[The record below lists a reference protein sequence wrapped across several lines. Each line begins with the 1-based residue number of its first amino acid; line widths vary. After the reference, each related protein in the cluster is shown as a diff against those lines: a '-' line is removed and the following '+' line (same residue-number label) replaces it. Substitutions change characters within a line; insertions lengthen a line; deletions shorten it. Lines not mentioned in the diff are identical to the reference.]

1 MDQSTPMSVQDALW
15 LTMDRPTNLMVV
27 DGALVVSSVPRIDAV
42 RAIFKTAAQRFPVF
56 RRRAVQ
62 TSSGWAWQD
71 DPEFD
76 VKRHLSRVRLEAP
89 ADIAAL
95 QQFVAKERS
104 NPLPHD
110 RPLWKGILV
119 APVRLDDGTQGAA
132 VITRFHHAMADGV
145 RLTQVILSMCET
157 DQRTVS
163 AVVARTSVGTE
174 LVVAGA
180 EQPGSVTGGLASD
193 LLQTTTTGL
202 SATVRLARSTSQA
215 IARSATAAAREAAWS
230 AAGGVAD
237 AVSAV
242 VTAVAD
248 PLGTLAQAPGVVS
261 AAPGGMASAA
271 IDAARTRAGM
281 VVSGIEDGIELVRH
295 PDRLLDALEVL
306 GVEDLRAVNDLSS
319 VTKLLLIDNEETVWT
334 GKPGLT
340 KAVAWSAPIPLEQIK
355 AVGRAYGATLND
367 VLLTAVAGGL
377 RRYLAKHHGEVD
389 EVVWMVPVNLKPFAE
404 NLPPELG
411 NYFALVFLPMP
422 LGTVDLIPRLR
433 EIQHRMDRI
442 KHSDEAV
449 LTFGLQHI
457 VSTSPSRMSFF
468 LTNYFANKAVG
479 VLTNVPGPRGPMTC
493 AGAPVVQVIGFA
505 PCSGDQPMTATILS
519 YNGSVTVGFATD
531 AGLVPDPEV
540 LAGLVVQEITEMCEL
555 LGH

>member
-1 MDQSTPMSVQDALW
+1 MDQLSPMSVQDALW

-27 DGALVVSSVPRIDAV
+27 DGAMVLSSVPRIDAV
-42 RAIFKTAAQRFPVF
+42 RGIFRGAAKQFPVF
-56 RRRAVQ
+56 RRRAVR
-62 TSSGWAWQD
+62 TGSGWAWQD
-71 DPEFD
+71 DPDFD
-76 VKRHLSRVRLEAP
+76 VKRHVTRVRLKAP
-89 ADIAAL
+89 ADVAAL
-95 QQFVAKERS
+95 QRFVAEERS
-104 NPLPHD
+104 SPLPHD

-132 VITRFHHAMADGV
+132 VVTRFHHAMADGV

-163 AVVARTSVGTE
+163 AVVSRTSAATE
-174 LVVAGA
+174 LVPVGA
-180 EQPGSVTGGLASD
+180 EQPGSVVGGLASD
-193 LLQTTTTGL
+193 LLQATTTGL
-202 SATVRLARSTSQA
+202 SATVRLARSTTQA
-215 IARSATAAAREAAWS
+215 IARSAGSAAREAAWS

-242 VTAVAD
+242 VTAVSD
-248 PLGTLAQAPGVVS
+248 PLGALAQAPGVVS

-271 IDAARTRAGM
+271 IEAARARASG
-281 VVSGIEDGIELVRH
+281 VASGIEDGVELVRH

-319 VTKLLLIDNEETVWT
+319 VTKLLLIDNVETVWT
-334 GKPGLT
+334 GKPGTT
-340 KAVAWSAPIPLEQIK
+340 KAVAWSEPIPLDQIK
-355 AVGRAYGATLND
+355 AVGRAHGATLND
-367 VLLTAVAGGL
+367 VLLTAIAGGL
-377 RRYLAKHHGEVD
+377 RRYLAKHHGQVD
-389 EVVWMVPVNLKPFAE
+389 EVVWMVPVNLKPFEE

-422 LGTVDLIPRLR
+422 LGTVDPALRLR

-457 VSTSPSRMSFF
+457 VSTSPARMSFF
-468 LTNYFANKAVG
+468 LTNYFANKAIG

-493 AGAPVVQVIGFA
+493 AGVPVVQVVGFA
-505 PCSGDQPMTATILS
+505 PCSG
-519 YNGSVTVGFATD
+519 
-531 AGLVPDPEV
+531 
-540 LAGLVVQEITEMCEL
+540 
-555 LGH
+555 